1 MQAKAKLALVQAVQL
16 ALDQALPRLLLVL
29 QRQSTESQQVVR
41 ELLTDSENRMRT
53 EIASLAE
60 GVGELQARY
69 EDLSLGLAE
78 SRRGNTAGLTTLE
91 CQLAD
96 ARLAFENLNF
106 ELQNAVAHATGRVD
120 GIGLETANA
129 IAGVQNAVAHV
140 TGRVDGIGLET
151 ANATTEMRFLIDNN
165 NLALCQEIF
174 ELRNA
179 TQHLGSLIE
188 NAEIRLANN
197 IGERFTQLIAE
208 NVGRLLRVEAKV
220 RRGEAR
226 CLPEARAL
234 PAPIA
239 GLGFDHALAMA
250 KSDYPRQFDDWLT
263 RLKTLEDAIAVTS
276 VGNLAHAADP
286 YSQAFRSFVDLHAF
300 GTILDVGCGTM
311 GRPVYLADLPADQL
325 HGLEPLSLQA
335 PFDFPVRRGI
345 SEYLPWEGGSFDTV
359 VSATA
364 IDHALSLDRALD
376 ELKRVMTLSGRLLMW
391 VGSQPGT
398 RPYEPESPNYAPAD
412 RFHLFHIDR
421 VWFEP
426 MLERRFTIE
435 DRIILWTPSHEH
447 VFYKFQIRK

>member
-1 MQAKAKLALVQAVQL
+1 MQNAVAHVTGRVDGIGL
-16 ALDQALPRLLLVL
+16 ETANA
-29 QRQSTESQQVVR
+29 
-41 ELLTDSENRMRT
+41 
-53 EIASLAE
+53 IA
-60 GVGELQARY
+60 GV
-69 EDLSLGLAE
+69 
-78 SRRGNTAGLTTLE
+78 
-91 CQLAD
+91 
-96 ARLAFENLNF
+96 
-106 ELQNAVAHATGRVD
+106 QNAVAHATGRVD

-129 IAGVQNAVAHV
+129 IAGVQNAVAHATDRV
-140 TGRVDGIGLET
+140 DGIGLETANAIAGVQNAVAHVTGRVDGIGLETANAIAGVQNAVAHATGRVDGIGLET

-220 RRGEAR
+220 GRGGAR

-239 GLGFDHALAMA
+239 ELGFDQALAMA
-250 KSDYPRQFDDWLT
+250 KSGYPRQFDDWLT

-286 YSQAFRSFVDLHAF
+286 YSQAFRSFVNLHAF
-300 GTILDVGCGTM
+300 GTVLDVGCGTM

-398 RPYEPESPNYAPAD
+398 RPYEPESPDYAPAD

-421 VWFEP
+421 AWFEP

>member
-1 MQAKAKLALVQAVQL
+1 M
-16 ALDQALPRLLLVL
+16 
-29 QRQSTESQQVVR
+29 
-41 ELLTDSENRMRT
+41 
-53 EIASLAE
+53 
-60 GVGELQARY
+60 
-69 EDLSLGLAE
+69 
-78 SRRGNTAGLTTLE
+78 
-91 CQLAD
+91 
-96 ARLAFENLNF
+96 
-106 ELQNAVAHATGRVD
+106 AHVTGRVD

-220 RRGEAR
+220 GRGGAR

-239 GLGFDHALAMA
+239 ELGFDQALAMA
-250 KSDYPRQFDDWLT
+250 KSGYPRQFDDWLT

-286 YSQAFRSFVDLHAF
+286 YSQAFRSFVNLHAF
-300 GTILDVGCGTM
+300 GTVLDVGCGTM

-398 RPYEPESPNYAPAD
+398 RPYEPESPDYAPAD

-421 VWFEP
+421 AWFEP